1 MRTQENAGEASDEA
15 ARGVVARL
23 DRLSV
28 WPMSYLYL
36 VIIGVGF
43 LFTFFDIFDINVSF
57 IQTCSVLKP
66 GCTPETALSS
76 LSLPVFLNVAG
87 YVVGTLV
94 LSPICDRI
102 GRRNMLLVT
111 MLITGI
117 GSLYTALSPDYTN
130 FIISRIITG
139 IGIGADLAV
148 VNTYI
153 GEVAPSKSRARFTSM
168 IFIMSALGA
177 FLAIWLGLLLTT
189 PSSHW
194 PTGLPFAMASKS
206 FGDGWRYLYG
216 IGALLAL
223 IGIILRFELPESPRW
238 LVGQGRLDKA
248 NAITQKMEAFAE
260 RREGPLAIP
269 AAYVP
274 VEVKQTDRS
283 PYSEIFKN
291 PVYLRRLVIMV
302 ITWLI
307 GYVTVYSFAAGFT
320 SVLTSIHYPPPEAGV
335 IVSVGVLGFILG
347 ALITSV
353 YADSIERKYW
363 LPIAAVITLIGGILV
378 AEAGKDLTLSFLGSG
393 IVFLGFNIWVSPTY
407 ALSAECFPS
416 RARTTGFGLVDG
428 VGHIGG
434 GIGIL
439 VIAPLVPK
447 MSPLGALMLIC
458 AFLIVAAVVVQ
469 LAPST
474 RGKDLEEV
482 SP

>member
-1 MRTQENAGEASDEA
+1 
-15 ARGVVARL
+15 
-23 DRLSV
+23 
-28 WPMSYLYL
+28 
-36 VIIGVGF
+36 
-43 LFTFFDIFDINVSF
+43 DIFDINVSF
-57 IQTCSVLKP
+57 IQTCTVLKP
-66 GCTPETALSS
+66 GCSPETALSS

-139 IGIGADLAV
+139 VGIGADLAV

-177 FLAIWLGLLLTT
+177 FFAIWLGLLLTT
-189 PSSHW
+189 PASHW

-206 FGDGWRYLYG
+206 FSNGWRYLYG

-223 IGIILRFELPESPRW
+223 IGILLRFELPESPRW
-238 LVGQGRLDKA
+238 LVGQGKIDQA
-248 NAITQKMEAFAE
+248 NTITQRMETISE
-260 RREGPLAIP
+260 RRGGPLAIP
-269 AAYVP
+269 AASVA
-274 VEVKQTDRS
+274 VETKQTDRN
-283 PYSEIFKN
+283 PYAEIFKN
-291 PVYLRRLVIMV
+291 PLYVRRFFIMV

-307 GYVTVYSFAAGFT
+307 GYVTVYAFAAGFT

-335 IVSVGVLGFILG
+335 IVSVGVVGFIIG
-347 ALITSV
+347 GLITSV
-353 YADSIERKYW
+353 YGDSIERKYW
-363 LPIAAVITLIGGILV
+363 LPISAIITLIGGIIV
-378 AEAGKDLTLSFLGSG
+378 AEAGKDLTMSFIGSG
-393 IVFLGFNIWVSPTY
+393 IVFLGFNLWVSPTY
-407 ALSAECFPS
+407 ALSAESFPS

-428 VGHIGG
+428 FGHIGG

-439 VIAPLVPK
+439 VIAPLIPK
-447 MSPLGALMLIC
+447 MSALGALILIC
-458 AFLIVAAVVVQ
+458 AFLIVAAIIVQ
-469 LAPST
+469 FAPST
-474 RGKDLEEV
+474 RGRDLEEV